1 MAKTGIH
8 IKRANVGSVE
18 AHNLRTEQYLDGLKK
33 AGRSIYF
40 FQDQTHLNQSWVN
53 PLYQG
58 KTCEEIQKD
67 LIELYKE
74 KVGQSPQLKDR
85 TRTNKKTGKEYT
97 VAGWSPIREG
107 VVPIKDSTT
116 LDDFKLV
123 KDWAKSKGLDVIRID
138 IHHDE
143 GYRNE
148 DTGET
153 KHNRHAHI
161 IFDWVDHGTGKTLKL
176 DEKDMSEFQDIVA
189 ESLQMERGVAKA
201 ISGAE
206 HIDHAEFRQRMAE
219 QATKEMEEK
228 SYQAEQDL
236 KEAEAMKQLIEEVEI
251 PAMKKEADKEISEN
265 KEKAEAALK
274 KAIKDLEKEKA
285 DAEQSLKD
293 VNEKITAKGE
303 EIEAKNKEL
312 KTALGDLKK
321 AREDK
326 TTTEGDITELEQN
339 KAEIEGD
346 ITKAKDKLKELDDNK
361 DSLLSEIENLKGK
374 EKELMKEGWSAFGWV
389 AKRFI
394 GIKDKKQEEALEE
407 INKWRDEAIAE
418 VNDRELKAT
427 KEIHKIKEEAL
438 DEIREETERNLLSE
452 WKLKNFNIQASS
464 KDEELGKTLIGL
476 SSVNEGWKMIVDITK
491 SALEWGIRGFQE
503 IKNLINGQIVTLP
516 RQKVVQGEVLG
527 EEVDV
532 RAVKCKDG
540 IYRVANPIK
549 DAWRFIDDFM
559 KDLLERKARRTREEM
574 EERAKEIRQ
583 IELEKPAAPQK
594 PAPRFYGQKPS
605 ELQKKVDE
613 LDAPTPKKINVPKKG
628 EAKKRGRGL

>member
-53 PLYQG
+53 PLYLG

-107 VVPIKDSTT
+107 VVPIKYSTT

-161 IFDWVDHGTGKTLKL
+161 IFDWVDHSTGKTLKL

-189 ESLQMERGVAKA
+189 ESLQMERGVSKA
-201 ISGAE
+201 ISGSE
-206 HIDHAEFRQRMAE
+206 HIEHAEYRQRMAE

-251 PAMKKEADKEISEN
+251 PAMKKEADKEIAEN

-285 DAEQSLKD
+285 EAEQSLKS
-293 VNEKITAKGE
+293 VNDKITAKGE
-303 EIEAKNKEL
+303 EIEGKEKEL
-312 KTALGDLKK
+312 KTALGELKTARDNK
-321 AREDK
+321 A
-326 TTTEGDITELEQN
+326 TTEGDITELEQN
-339 KAEIEGD
+339 KAKIEGD
-346 ITKAKDKLKELDDNK
+346 ITKANDKLKELNDNK
-361 DSLLSEIENLKGK
+361 DSLISEIENLKGK

-394 GIKDKKQEEALEE
+394 GIKDDKQKQAMEELY
-407 INKWRDEAIAE
+407 K
-418 VNDRELKAT
+418 LK
-427 KEIHKIKEEAL
+427 
-438 DEIREETERNLLSE
+438 DEIMAETERNLVSADNLSRATS
-452 WKLKNFNIQASS
+452 KNS
-464 KDEELGKTLIGL
+464 L
-476 SSVNEGWKMIVDITK
+476 SSNDKTILEIIRDFVPIEPAIKKVVEITE
-491 SALEWGIRGFQE
+491 SALEWGITKIEHIKHLIGGGGITLRSGNQLQGVEIDEDVKVGAIRTIEGRYSVKAFIGDLQLTFKEFISKIKQKQE
-503 IKNLINGQIVTLP
+503 EK
-516 RQKVVQGEVLG
+516 K
-527 EEVDV
+527 
-532 RAVKCKDG
+532 RAMVE
-540 IYRVANPIK
+540 A
-549 DAWRFIDDFM
+549 
-559 KDLLERKARRTREEM
+559 
-574 EERAKEIRQ
+574 RAKRI
-583 IELEKPAAPQK
+583 IESAAPQK
-594 PAPRFYGQKPS
+594 PAPRFTAKYTENKT
-605 ELQKKVDE
+605 DR
-613 LDAPTPKKINVPKKG
+613 TPKKINVPKKSEG
-628 EAKKRGRGL
+628 KKMGRGL

>member
-53 PLYQG
+53 PLYLG

-123 KDWAKSKGLDVIRID
+123 KDWARSKGLDVIRID

-161 IFDWVDHGTGKTLKL
+161 IFDWVDHGTGKTIKL

-189 ESLQMERGVAKA
+189 ESLQMERGVSKA

-206 HIDHAEFRQRMAE
+206 HIDHAEYRQRKAE
-219 QATKEMEEK
+219 KTTKELEEK
-228 SYQAEQDL
+228 SYQAQQKL
-236 KEAEAMKQLIEEVEI
+236 KEADAMKELIEKVEI
-251 PAMKKEADKEISEN
+251 PKMRKEADEKIEKAKQKADEEIAKKKED
-265 KEKAEAALK
+265 AEAALK
-274 KAIKDLEKEKA
+274 KAIADLEKEKS

-312 KTALGDLKK
+312 ETALGDLKK

-346 ITKAKDKLKELDDNK
+346 ITKAKDKLKELDDKK

-394 GIKDKKQEEALEE
+394 GIKDDKQQQAMEDLY
-407 INKWRDEAIAE
+407 
-418 VNDRELKAT
+418 
-427 KEIHKIKEEAL
+427 
-438 DEIREETERNLLSE
+438 
-452 WKLKNFNIQASS
+452 KLKNEIMSETEKNLVSADKLNRATS
-464 KDEELGKTLIGL
+464 KNSL
-476 SSVNEGWKMIVDITK
+476 SSNDKTILEIIRDFVPIDPAIKKVVEIAE
-491 SALEWGIRGFQE
+491 SALEWGITNIE
-503 IKNLINGQIVTLP
+503 NIKHLIGGGGVTL
-516 RQKVVQGEVLG
+516 RSGRELQGVQID
-527 EEVDV
+527 EEVTVGAV
-532 RAVKCKDG
+532 RTIEGRYSVKAFIGNLQLTFKEFVS
-540 IYRVANPIK
+540 RIK
-549 DAWRFIDDFM
+549 KKQEEKKRAM
-559 KDLLERKARRTREEM
+559 VEAKA
-574 EERAKEIRQ
+574 KQ
-583 IELEKPAAPQK
+583 IIESAAPQK
-594 PAPRFYGQKPS
+594 PAPRFTAKYT
-605 ELQKKVDE
+605 ENNR
-613 LDAPTPKKINVPKKG
+613 TPKKINVPKKSEG
-628 EAKKRGRGL
+628 KKMGRRL

>member
-18 AHNLRTEQYLDGLKK
+18 AHNLRTEQYLEGLKK

-67 LIELYKE
+67 LIDLYKS

-85 TRTNKKTGKEYT
+85 IRTNKKTGKEYT

-189 ESLQMERGVAKA
+189 QSLQMERGVAKA

-206 HIDHAEFRQRMAE
+206 HIDHAEYRQIKAE
-219 QATKEMEEK
+219 QVTKELEEK
-228 SYQAEQDL
+228 SYQAQQKL
-236 KEAEAMKQLIEEVEI
+236 KEADAMKELIEKVEI
-251 PAMKKEADKEISEN
+251 PKMRKEADEKIE
-265 KEKAEAALK
+265 KEKQKADEEIAKKKEDAEAALK
-274 KAIKDLEKEKA
+274 KAIADLEKEKA

-312 KTALGDLKK
+312 EKALDDLKE
-321 AREDK
+321 ARDNK

-361 DSLLSEIENLKGK
+361 DSLLVEIENLKGK

-394 GIKDKKQEEALEE
+394 GIKDEKQQQAMEELYNLKNE
-407 INKWRDEAIAE
+407 IMS
-418 VNDRELKAT
+418 
-427 KEIHKIKEEAL
+427 
-438 DEIREETERNLLSE
+438 ETERNLVSAD
-452 WKLKNFNIQASS
+452 KLIRAKSNNLPS
-464 KDEELGKTLIGL
+464 KDKTIL
-476 SSVNEGWKMIVDITK
+476 EIVRDFVPIEPAIRRVVEIAE
-491 SALEWGIRGFQE
+491 SALEWGITNVEHIKYLISGGNLTLRSGSQIQGVE
-503 IKNLINGQIVTLP
+503 IDD
-516 RQKVVQGEVLG
+516 
-527 EEVDV
+527 DV
-532 RAVKCKDG
+532 RVAAVRTKEDRYSVRA
-540 IYRVANPIK
+540 IFDNLQLTIK
-549 DAWRFIDDFM
+549 EFVSKIKQKQEEKKRAM
-559 KDLLERKARRTREEM
+559 VEAKAKR
-574 EERAKEIRQ
+574 I
-583 IELEKPAAPQK
+583 IESAAPQK
-594 PAPRFYGQKPS
+594 PAPRFTAKYT
-605 ELQKKVDE
+605 ETE
-613 LDAPTPKKINVPKKG
+613 RTPKKINVPKKSEG
-628 EAKKRGRGL
+628 KKMGRRL